1 MQRFLSWKSLRT
13 ERGEIPASIPST
25 PTDGA
30 ASPDS
35 GAAAPDGGATGGG
48 AAPAPASFF
57 DPSALPDELKPQWSS
72 MHRAYTKKLEEV
84 KGVKDRA
91 AQVDRFYTD
100 ADYAKQV
107 VMERAQQ
114 LGLTLNAAGPSPQSP
129 QVSSELVE
137 LAKQHLSPELHWMAP
152 QHAAAT
158 MAILDRVL
166 GPDKAA
172 QKAKE
177 QTSRQRAYQDASKE
191 LSGKAPAW
199 AEHESEMLE
208 VLEFIRSEE
217 TRHPRFGNKLEMLYN
232 LATGNAAAVQ
242 AATQRM
248 SAAGQARTSTGQS
261 ARSVIP
267 NYESKIREAK
277 NTREAFALAAK
288 AAEEE
293 LTRTGQ

>member
-1 MQRFLSWKSLRT
+1 MRRFVSWTSLRNQ
-13 ERGEIPASIPST
+13 RGDIPSALPGT
-25 PTDGA
+25 APEDA
-30 ASPDS
+30 ASPDP
-35 GAAAPDGGATGGG
+35 GAAATDGGATGGG
-48 AAPAPASFF
+48 AAPAPTSFF
-57 DPSALPDELKPQWSS
+57 DPSALAEELKPQWSS
-72 MHRAYTKKLEEV
+72 MHRAYTKKLEEIR
-84 KGVKDRA
+84 GVKDRA

-107 VMERAQQ
+107 VMARAQQ
-114 LGLTLNAAGPSPQSP
+114 LGLMLNPATASPASP
-129 QVSSELVE
+129 QVPSELVE

-166 GPDKAA
+166 GPEKAA

-177 QTSRQRAYQDASKE
+177 QTSRQRAYQEASRD

-199 AEHESEMLE
+199 GEHESDMLE

-248 SAAGQARTSTGQS
+248 SAAGQARTTTGQS

-277 NTREAFALAAK
+277 NTHEAFALAAK

-293 LTRTGQ
+293 LTRSGQ